1 MFSGEVR
8 LSKPSIEMN
17 LSMLSSNGR
26 SWAAI
31 SRLQHTFSTL
41 TNFSRTFSTLTRESF
56 HDDDRHFRPS
66 KLILFHDNSR
76 PHNPFR
82 KSAVVDEGAGFLAN
96 ACEIRVQSTRSILR
110 MRSDRTPFS

>member
-1 MFSGEVR
+1 MFPGEVR

-26 SWAAI
+26 SWAAT
-31 SRLQHTFSTL
+31 SRLQH
-41 TNFSRTFSTLTRESF
+41 TFSTLTRESF
-56 HDDDRHFRPS
+56 HDDDRHFRPF